1 MFLAVRKQ
9 DKKCSLLIKW
19 TLINAALPQDE
30 NNFVSP
36 GHHCLYH
43 IILAIF
49 QPFFISFEKFRGIH
63 DLESKIIKAVH

>member
-9 DKKCSLLIKW
+9 DKKFSLLIKW
-19 TLINAALPQDE
+19 TLNNAALPQDE

-49 QPFFISFEKFRGIH
+49 STLFYFFEKFRGIH
-63 DLESKIIKAVH
+63 DLESKITAVH

>member
-9 DKKCSLLIKW
+9 DKKFSLLIKW
-19 TLINAALPQDE
+19 TLNNAALPQDE

-36 GHHCLYH
+36 GHHCL
-43 IILAIF
+43 ITSFSPFF

-63 DLESKIIKAVH
+63 DLESKITAVH